1 MEIGRSQGADYARVI
16 SGHARRDPARISAVH
31 AWRRWKRMGG
41 PHVACPD
48 WRFRGETNCVAW
60 PRQTIEPQGSL
71 LDTVWAR
78 SLNLVGSWLIGE
90 PTCNGGNEMN
100 TTMQWSTLASAALV
114 SFGISGTV
122 QAQQTPP
129 QSPDMT
135 FFITSTGPGKGADLG
150 GLEGADRQC
159 QTLAQAAGAGSKT
172 WRAYLSTQAAGD
184 GQAVNARD
192 RVGRGPWQ
200 NFKGEVVAQNVDD
213 LHGDSNKLGIQTSL
227 TERGTMVAGVGY
239 TPTYHDILT
248 GSQMD
253 GRAFPPGEDRT
264 CRNWTSSAQGAAMVG
279 HSDRKGLRDDAA
291 SRSWNSAHPS
301 RGPDGGCSQADL
313 RSTGGAGLLYCFAAN

>member
-1 MEIGRSQGADYARVI
+1 
-16 SGHARRDPARISAVH
+16 
-31 AWRRWKRMGG
+31 
-41 PHVACPD
+41 
-48 WRFRGETNCVAW
+48 
-60 PRQTIEPQGSL
+60 
-71 LDTVWAR
+71 
-78 SLNLVGSWLIGE
+78 
-90 PTCNGGNEMN
+90 
-100 TTMQWSTLASAALV
+100 MQWSTLASATLV
-114 SFGISGTV
+114 SFGICGTM

-159 QTLAQAAGAGSKT
+159 QTLAQAAGAGSKM